1 MTISRSYLG
10 SIEVMGVEV
19 FQIVGFGLIATILV
33 VILRSVRSDFAI
45 YISILAGVIIFSM
58 IIQHLSYIIDTI
70 RDLSR
75 RANLEIT
82 YFSTILKIIGTAYIV
97 EFGAQLSRDAG
108 ENSIAMKIEL
118 AGKIIIMTLAIPILL
133 SLMDLIVKIMP

>member
-1 MTISRSYLG
+1 M
-10 SIEVMGVEV
+10 EV

-45 YISILAGVIIFSM
+45 YISILAGVIIFSL

-70 RDLSR
+70 RNLSR

>member
-1 MTISRSYLG
+1 
-10 SIEVMGVEV
+10 MGVEV

-45 YISILAGVIIFSM
+45 YISILAGVIIFSL

>member
-1 MTISRSYLG
+1 MEI
-10 SIEVMGVEV
+10 
-19 FQIVGFGLIATILV
+19 FQIVGIGIIATILV
-33 VILRSVRSDFAI
+33 AVLKGVRSDFAI
-45 YISILAGVIIFSM
+45 YISIVAGVIIFSM
-58 IIQHLSYIIDTI
+58 VIHHISYIIDTI

-82 YFSTILKIIGTAYIV
+82 YFSTILKIIGTAYVV
-97 EFGAQLSRDAG
+97 EFGSQISRDAG

-133 SLMDLIVKIMP
+133 SLMDLIIKIMP